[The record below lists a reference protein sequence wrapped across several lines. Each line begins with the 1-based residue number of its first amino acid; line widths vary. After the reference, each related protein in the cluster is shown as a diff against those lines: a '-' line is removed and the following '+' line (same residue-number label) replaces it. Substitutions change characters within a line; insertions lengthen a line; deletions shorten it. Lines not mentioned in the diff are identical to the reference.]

1 MRRTKIRND
10 SPIQKNKK
18 IIEEKTA
25 SQTPASTKWLISS
38 TQNSRPISASQTPIS
53 VKKPISNTQNSLR
66 E

>member
-25 SQTPASTKWLISS
+25 SQTP
-38 TQNSRPISASQTPIS
+38 IS
-53 VKKPISNTQNSLR
+53 VKKPISNTQNSLKPLILTKLISSGSQISNTQNSLR